1 MHIHPLD
8 AYRFGESPLHRLD
21 ARVKLSLVLLF
32 ILCISL
38 TPTGAWPAYVFLFTL
53 VLSVAAA
60 SELGLTY
67 ALKRSFLVLPF
78 LFAALPLLVTTR
90 GSVLAK
96 VSLGGWSLAVTAP
109 GLERFLSIALK
120 SWLAVQMAVLLT
132 ATTPLPDILVAMRAL
147 GVPRLLV
154 AILGLMWRYVFVLA
168 DEALRMM
175 RAREAR
181 SASAGGKGGG
191 TTTWRAQV
199 AGQMVGSLFLRGYER
214 SERIYHAMLARGY
227 DGTVRSLPL
236 KPLSSM
242 ERVVLGTGIA
252 ILFSLLLLTHFLG

>member
-1 MHIHPLD
+1 
-8 AYRFGESPLHRLD
+8 
-21 ARVKLSLVLLF
+21 
-32 ILCISL
+32 
-38 TPTGAWPAYVFLFTL
+38 
-53 VLSVAAA
+53 
-60 SELGLTY
+60 
-67 ALKRSFLVLPF
+67 
-78 LFAALPLLVTTR
+78 
-90 GSVLAK
+90 
-96 VSLGGWSLAVTAP
+96 
-109 GLERFLSIALK
+109 
-120 SWLAVQMAVLLT
+120 VLLT